1 MYNTNYIKSAFFGF
15 IFFLIFRYNLIKQY
29 LKSINIKQILITI
42 FTEKRIITIILAIF
56 SYIIYIVL
64 GLVSKILSYF
74 FLYQSIILLVMVL
87 PDKKPFKKIR
97 LLASALHFI
106 SLLLDPIFRFLFA
119 ISYVFLVPLAM
130 SLLLFHAI
138 PELILQIDL
147 TLELKVYLAATF
159 SSIFIVLR
167 GEKIASRITAD
178 EYKPKER
185 ARKQT
190 EFTLSFVNKDVIK
203 YLIYSSFFLSL
214 LIFSITQFSNTELI
228 SGKDIGTPLLRAF
241 VTFIAFDRL
250 IQNSNLMNINLKK
263 SFKKLWTVWETY
275 E

>member
-1 MYNTNYIKSAFFGF
+1 
-15 IFFLIFRYNLIKQY
+15 
-29 LKSINIKQILITI
+29 
-42 FTEKRIITIILAIF
+42 
-56 SYIIYIVL
+56 
-64 GLVSKILSYF
+64 
-74 FLYQSIILLVMVL
+74 MVL